1 MIHGFQDLV
10 EADVEQGLPSWVE
23 LRRTPDRR
31 SARELSLVLQSM
43 GIEHGLFEQRG
54 ESLVVVR
61 PADAER
67 AGAELDR
74 YERENRGWPP
84 PRESIGNLSEGLIGA
99 FGWASVLTVVE
110 VLVRTQ
116 ARGLDWWQQGRGLAV
131 AEREGEL
138 WRAWTGLTLHVDL
151 AHFLSNLVFGALFTL
166 LACELIGAGVGLTAI
181 LAAGALGNFA
191 NAWLQSPE
199 HVSVGASTAV
209 FAALGLLVS
218 YQWRRREQLRQ
229 SHFRRFAPLIV
240 GAFLLA
246 AFGLSPDTKGDSGRN
261 VDYVAHASG
270 FVAGALAGML
280 LSLASVRRLSS
291 PRLQTTA
298 LLLAPALTAI
308 AWWMAF

>member
-1 MIHGFQDLV
+1 MIRGFRELA
-10 EADVEQGLPSWVE
+10 EAEVDQELPSWVE
-23 LRRTPDRR
+23 VRRAADRR
-31 SARELSLVLQSM
+31 RARELSLVLQSM
-43 GIEHGLFEQRG
+43 GVEHGLFEQRG

-61 PADAER
+61 PIDAER
-67 AGAELDR
+67 ASAELDR

-99 FGWASVLTVVE
+99 FGWTAVLSVVE

-116 ARGLDWWQQGRGLAV
+116 ARGLGWWQQGRGLAA
-131 AEREGEL
+131 AERDGEL

-151 AHFLSNLVFGALFTL
+151 AHFLSNLAFGALFTL
-166 LACELIGAGVGLTAI
+166 LACELVGAGVGLTAI
-181 LAAGALGNFA
+181 FAAGALGNLA
-191 NAWLQSPE
+191 NAWMQSPA

-229 SHFRRFAPLIV
+229 SRFRRFAPLIV
-240 GAFLLA
+240 GGFLLA
-246 AFGLSPDTKGDSGRN
+246 AFGLSPGSNGELGRN
-261 VDYVAHASG
+261 VDYGAHAAG
-270 FVAGALAGML
+270 FATGALTGIL

-298 LLLAPALTAI
+298 LVLAPALTAI
-308 AWWMAF
+308 AWWLAF